1 MIIPTRMRRNRVN
14 AAVRSMFQETSLSVK
29 DFILPL
35 FIMEGSGK
43 RESIDAMPGCFRF
56 SVDELL
62 KYLKEIASLGIP
74 AIALFPAVPE
84 DKKNS
89 TADESYSSN
98 GLVPTAIK
106 AVKDAFPGLI
116 VITDVALDPYNSDGH
131 DGIVSSEGIILNDET
146 VDVLCKQALMHA
158 ESGAD
163 IISPSDMMDGRIGAL
178 RSTLDGDGF
187 TQTGIMSYAA
197 KYCSAFYGPFR
208 DALDSAPKAGDKKT
222 YQMNPA
228 NKREA
233 LREVELD
240 IAEGADSI
248 IVKPA
253 LSYLDII
260 HVVKETFDIPVA
272 AYNVSGEY
280 SMVCAAAEKGWLDR
294 ESTMMES
301 LLSIKR
307 AGADVIWTYF
317 AVDAAKVLER

>member
-1 MIIPTRMRRNRVN
+1 MNLQTRLRRNRVSP
-14 AAVRSMFQETSLSVK
+14 AIRALFQETELSVN

-35 FIMEGSGK
+35 FITEGMGK
-43 RESIDAMPGCFRF
+43 KEAIDAMPGCFRF
-56 SVDELL
+56 SIDELL
-62 KYLKEIASLGIP
+62 KYLKEIASLKIK
-74 AIALFPAVPE
+74 AIALFPAV
-84 DKKNS
+84 DDSKKDPSGTESFNS
-89 TADESYSSN
+89 D
-98 GLVPTAIK
+98 GLVPNAIK
-106 AVKDAFPGLI
+106 SVKDAFPGLI

-131 DGIVSSEGIILNDET
+131 DGIVSPEGIILNDET
-146 VDVLCKQALMHA
+146 IDVLCEQSLMHA
-158 ESGAD
+158 RAGAD
-163 IISPSDMMDGRIGAL
+163 ILSPSDMMDGRVGAI
-178 RSTLDGDGF
+178 RSVLDGEGF
-187 TQTGIMSYAA
+187 TQTGIMAYSA
-197 KYCSAFYGPFR
+197 KYSSAFYGPFR

-253 LSYLDII
+253 LSYLDVILLM
-260 HVVKETFDIPVA
+260 KETFDVPIA

-280 SMVCAAAEKGWLDR
+280 SMVCAAAERGWLDK
-294 ESTMMES
+294 EATMMES

-317 AVDAAKVLER
+317 AVEAAKVLQR